1 MIGVFDSGIGGV
13 TALKELLRLMPQE
26 SYIYFAD
33 EAHCPYGI
41 RSRTDICRYTAAA
54 VSFFTEKGCDR
65 VLFACGTASAL
76 SLDFCRKNF
85 PLPIHGVIEPT
96 VQAAAVASKSRRIA
110 IAATEA
116 TVKDG
121 RYETLLRLYA
131 PDATLFAIP
140 CAPLV
145 PLAEC
150 GARQEEVFAAVKSCL
165 APLRYAKPDVL
176 ILGCTHFS
184 LLQSAIR
191 AFLPDITMIDSAAQ
205 GAAALCAAHTP
216 LKNKKGT
223 PSLHLYTT
231 KDRAT
236 FSRRASAILG
246 KKVTA
251 RQAPHSI

>member
-1 MIGVFDSGIGGV
+1 MIGVFDSGIGGI

-26 SYIYFAD
+26 SYVYLAD

-41 RSRTDICRYTAAA
+41 RSRTDICRYAAAA

-76 SLDFCRKNF
+76 ALDFCRKSF
-85 PLPIHGVIEPT
+85 TVPIYGVIDPA
-96 VQAAAVASKSRRIA
+96 VQAAAAASQSRRIA

-121 RYETLLRLYA
+121 RYETLLRRYA
-131 PDATLFAIP
+131 PDASVFAIP

-165 APLRYAKPDVL
+165 APLRHAKPDVL

-184 LLQSAIR
+184 LLQNAIR
-191 AFLPDITMIDSAAQ
+191 TYLPGIILIDSAVH
-205 GAAALCAAHTP
+205 GAKALHAEYISP
-216 LKNKKGT
+216 KNKKSA
-223 PSLHLYTT
+223 PSLRLYTT

-246 KKVTA
+246 TKVTVHEV
-251 RQAPHSI
+251 PHSI